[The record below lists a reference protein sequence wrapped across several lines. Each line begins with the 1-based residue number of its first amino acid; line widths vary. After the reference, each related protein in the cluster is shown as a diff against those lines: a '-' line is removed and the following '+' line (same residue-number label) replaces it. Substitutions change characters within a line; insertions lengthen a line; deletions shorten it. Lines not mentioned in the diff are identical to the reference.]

1 MTIILYSTF
10 NLTYICENAQTQA
23 LHEPIAFICTGRV
36 RFVVGWLVISCHVGF
51 AAVVIAA
58 IAALIDDQERST
70 ATVKMKFNL
79 I

>member
-36 RFVVGWLVISCHVGF
+36 RFVVGWLVISCHVAV
-51 AAVVIAA
+51 AAVVIAV
-58 IAALIDDQERST
+58 IAALIEDQERRA
-70 ATVKMKFNL
+70 ATVQMML
-79 I
+79 E